1 MTVQPGLCRTWLE
14 PQIVGFL
21 MHRLICCISDRVVF
35 LESSSYDPAKPSFC
49 GLDSEIPTSNPY
61 YILHLPNWSNF
72 LNFRQGSISGD
83 SSSTVSQT
91 SYDPAKPSFRGL
103 DSEIPTPDTVSVDTS
118 GTAETQGSGS
128 SAGAGGQ
135 GPTFT
140 KKSKGENFIF
150 FWSTDCSSILN
161 VERK

>member
-1 MTVQPGLCRTWLE
+1 
-14 PQIVGFL
+14 

-35 LESSSYDPAKPSFC
+35 LESLSRR
-49 GLDSEIPTSNPY
+49 I
-61 YILHLPNWSNF
+61 LPNPVFVVSTPRFQLPTHITSYICITGQIW
-72 LNFRQGSISGD
+72 LYFRQGSISGD

-140 KKSKGENFIF
+140 KKSKGEDF
-150 FWSTDCSSILN
+150 FFLELYID
-161 VERK
+161 VRKKVSKY